1 MTKGGPR
8 AAQAQ
13 VMSARS
19 YEYPLTLTVQKSGG
33 VVAARPGLLAG
44 TMSLS
49 LSLRP
54 KQ

>member
-1 MTKGGPR
+1 
-8 AAQAQ
+8 
-13 VMSARS
+13 MSARS

-44 TMSLS
+44 TMTLA

-54 KQ
+54 KIVIVIGPKHCVRLR